1 MAGAVRPGL
10 ARFPQES
17 PLSLREGDR
26 GDKNGDALRAISKL
40 AWPTLLI
47 LLLPASAWAQ
57 SLTIDL
63 GPQGASLS
71 GRVIQLVALIAVLS
85 VAPGLLIMATC
96 FTRLVVVFSLVR
108 TALGLQ
114 QTPPNM
120 VLVSLAMFLTY
131 FVMQPVFEQAW
142 DEGLRPL
149 IDQEISEEEAF
160 DRITDPFRTFMEAN
174 VRDKDLAFFR
184 DLEGKSARGAPPA
197 PQAEPTPQAEPAP
210 QVEIAPPAA
219 TAPAQ
224 AQAGDRPSLRALVP
238 AFMLSELRRAFEIGF
253 LLFIP
258 FLVIDIVV
266 SAILMS
272 MGMMML
278 PPVMISLPL
287 KLVFFVLVDGW
298 NLIASSLVRSYLG

>member
-1 MAGAVRPGL
+1 MVATMPLGLGRMVRI
-10 ARFPQES
+10 A
-17 PLSLREGDR
+17 
-26 GDKNGDALRAISKL
+26 
-40 AWPTLLI
+40 TLLFPL

-57 SLTIDL
+57 SLTIDM

-131 FVMQPVFEQAW
+131 FIMQPVFEQAW
-142 DEGLRPL
+142 DDGLRPL

-184 DLEGKSARGAPPA
+184 DLEGKSVKGAPPA
-197 PQAEPTPQAEPAP
+197 PQAA
-210 QVEIAPPAA
+210 VAPPAA
-219 TAPAQ
+219 VPA
-224 AQAGDRPSLRALVP
+224 AAEERPSLRALVP

-298 NLIASSLVRSYLG
+298 HLIASSLVRSYLG

>member
-1 MAGAVRPGL
+1 MSLPKPWRWTRLGL
-10 ARFPQES
+10 VLL
-17 PLSLREGDR
+17 PL
-26 GDKNGDALRAISKL
+26 
-40 AWPTLLI
+40 
-47 LLLPASAWAQ
+47 LLLPGVAAAQ
-57 SLTIDL
+57 SISIDL

-85 VAPGLLIMATC
+85 VAPGLLIMTTC
-96 FTRLVVVFSLVR
+96 FTRLIVVFSLVR
-108 TALGLQ
+108 SALGLQ

-120 VLVSLAMFLTY
+120 VLVSLVMFLTY
-131 FVMQPVFEQAW
+131 FIMQPVFEQSW
-142 DEGLRPL
+142 EDGLRPL

-160 DRITDPFRTFMEAN
+160 DRIVDPFRGFMEAN

-184 DLEGKSARGAPPA
+184 DLEGKSAAKAAATQAAPPA
-197 PQAEPTPQAEPAP
+197 EAA
-210 QVEIAPPAA
+210 PAA
-219 TAPAQ
+219 AE
-224 AQAGDRPSLRALVP
+224 RPSLRTLIP

-298 NLIASSLVRSYLG
+298 HLITSSLVRSYLGS

>member
-1 MAGAVRPGL
+1 MTRASCLGL
-10 ARFPQES
+10 A
-17 PLSLREGDR
+17 
-26 GDKNGDALRAISKL
+26 
-40 AWPTLLI
+40 
-47 LLLPASAWAQ
+47 LLLAAGLLLVPGMAAAQ

-63 GPQGASLS
+63 GPEGASLS
-71 GRVIQLVALIAVLS
+71 GRVIQLVALVAVLS
-85 VAPGLLIMATC
+85 VAPGLLIMTTC

-108 TALGLQ
+108 SALGLQ

-131 FVMQPVFEQAW
+131 FVMQPVFEQSW

-149 IDQEISEEEAF
+149 IDREIGEEEAF
-160 DRITDPFRTFMEAN
+160 DRIVDPFRAFMEAN

-184 DLEGKSARGAPPA
+184 DLEGKTAARPS
-197 PQAEPTPQAEPAP
+197 
-210 QVEIAPPAA
+210 AA
-219 TAPAQ
+219 TAVPAPET
-224 AQAGDRPSLRALVP
+224 AAPSPVPDTAAERPSLRTLIP

-298 NLIASSLVRSYLG
+298 HLIAGSLIRSYLG

>member
-1 MAGAVRPGL
+1 MAGLGRLV
-10 ARFPQES
+10 QI
-17 PLSLREGDR
+17 
-26 GDKNGDALRAISKL
+26 ALL
-40 AWPTLLI
+40 
-47 LLLPASAWAQ
+47 LLLPTSAWAQ

-108 TALGLQ
+108 SALGLQ

-120 VLVSLAMFLTY
+120 VLVSLAMFLTW

-160 DRITDPFRTFMEAN
+160 VRITDPFRGFMEAN

-184 DLEGKSARGAPPA
+184 DLEGKPARGAA
-197 PQAEPTPQAEPAP
+197 PQAVAEPARAS
-210 QVEIAPPAA
+210 V
-219 TAPAQ
+219 AQ
-224 AQAGDRPSLRALVP
+224 TEDRPSLRTLVP

-298 NLIASSLVRSYLG
+298 HLIASSLVRSYLG

>member
-1 MAGAVRPGL
+1 MSFRSGRLWLLLLVPGL
-10 ARFPQES
+10 
-17 PLSLREGDR
+17 
-26 GDKNGDALRAISKL
+26 
-40 AWPTLLI
+40 
-47 LLLPASAWAQ
+47 LLLPGVAAAQ

-96 FTRLVVVFSLVR
+96 FTRLVVVLSLVR
-108 TALGLQ
+108 SALGLQ

-131 FVMQPVFEQAW
+131 FIMQPVFEQAW

-160 DRITDPFRTFMEAN
+160 DRTVDPFRGFMEAN

-184 DLEGKSARGAPPA
+184 DLEGKSARAVPGPA
-197 PQAEPTPQAEPAP
+197 DA
-210 QVEIAPPAA
+210 
-219 TAPAQ
+219 APAG
-224 AQAGDRPSLRALVP
+224 AEDRPSLRALVP

-287 KLVFFVLVDGW
+287 KLVFFILVDGW
-298 NLIASSLVRSYLG
+298 HLIASSLVRSYLG